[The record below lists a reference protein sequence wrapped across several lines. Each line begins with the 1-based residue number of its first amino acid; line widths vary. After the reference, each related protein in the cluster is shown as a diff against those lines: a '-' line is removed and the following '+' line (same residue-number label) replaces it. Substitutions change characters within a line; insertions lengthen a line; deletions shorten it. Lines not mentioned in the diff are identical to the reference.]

1 MLKNKLENYFLFI
14 MLCEKLN
21 ILYYFCKY
29 CSGVYWFI
37 LIYEYVL
44 VYMMN
49 FKLIKKKKIKFIGWF
64 M

>member
-21 ILYYFCKY
+21 ILFYYFYKY

-49 FKLIKKKKIKFIGWF
+49 FKLIKKKKISL
-64 M
+64 